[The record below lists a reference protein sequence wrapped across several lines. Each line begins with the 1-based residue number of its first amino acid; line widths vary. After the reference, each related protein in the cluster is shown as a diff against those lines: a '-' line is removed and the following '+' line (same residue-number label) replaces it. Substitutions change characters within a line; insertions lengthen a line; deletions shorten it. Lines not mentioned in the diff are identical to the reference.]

1 LRAHRQISAFCIGVA
16 SVAGS
21 LAMPAEPI
29 PTPSVDRIDYAHPE
43 KYLDVYPSFGNVEKI
58 RQIGSSLR
66 SGSAE
71 NRIAAIDRW
80 INRNVKYD
88 PNAPNVSR
96 NFDAIVNSNGFGGC
110 ADHSVLF
117 SALARACGIPT
128 VTVKTMDADWIR
140 EFCKTGATGNWNGH
154 VFLEVFFDGHWHLLN
169 ATEMRL
175 HDDYDPGRRILPGN
189 RYAYDKGSDPFQL
202 PLSGD
207 WERWKIQTST
217 YFANFDVSK
226 LPLGPGREVGA
237 DDFVYIAAD
246 SPVYQK
252 ISERVLSLGYRPR
265 MSFNTDYETYLP
277 KSKGRILVETCV
289 GNRAVPP
296 VEAYGPYIPL
306 TREEINKRIGD
317 VGSGIARKRLSDGTR
332 VVLLYASDVPK
343 LLELIRTMELWP
355 GS

>member
-1 LRAHRQISAFCIGVA
+1 M
-16 SVAGS
+16 AG
-21 LAMPAEPI
+21 EPI

-43 KYLDVYPSFGNVEKI
+43 KYLDVCPSYGNIEKI
-58 RQIGSSLR
+58 RQIASSFR

-71 NRIAAIDRW
+71 NRIAAIGRW
-80 INRNVKYD
+80 IDRNVKYD

-96 NFDAIVNSNGFGGC
+96 NFDAIVNSNGYGGC
-110 ADHSVLF
+110 ADHSILF

-175 HDDYDPGRRILPGN
+175 HDDYDPARRILPGD

-202 PLSGD
+202 VLSGD

-217 YFANFDVSK
+217 YFAKFDLSK

-237 DDFVYIAAD
+237 DDGVYIAAD
-246 SPVYQK
+246 SPVYQA

-277 KSKGRILVETCV
+277 KAKGKILVETCV

-296 VEAYGPYIPL
+296 VDAYGPYIPL
-306 TREEINKRIGD
+306 TREEINKRIRD

-343 LLELIRTMELWP
+343 LVELIRTMELWP